1 MPRQGKTKGK
11 KMAANVMSYEKP
23 LGKGA
28 PKEMVKRKKKK

>member
-1 MPRQGKTKGK
+1 MSNRERAKAK

-28 PKEMVKRKKKK
+28 PKEMVNRKKKK